1 MKLCIDVQD
10 RSFFLNT
17 VKNRKPPSIVLDY
30 RWREHLAEFAD
41 CFVILTYD
49 MSKLWA
55 KIRPIYNDT
64 TKGYQRLIKKHDSV
78 EQAKE
83 IWFAEVKTE
92 IASFVE
98 FCNTNSEYI
107 DIVEIPFFH
116 QEFNDSVIE
125 LLKSLENIDLMYT
138 VRDLSED
145 IDSLIQEYSYLAFS
159 RSLDLAEVESL
170 LTSKM
175 ALIKS
180 FKTKLHIWNTFSKSL
195 FTKKIFYSYSTTD
208 WSTGSR
214 LGNTYDYVG
223 NLKIC
228 TYNPKRGNGKDVRK
242 RFKSKCLQL
251 DIDYNSLL
259 DDDSETVDDWNLS
272 QFNALARD
280 LSFVGGYWSEKTDIT
295 IKKESEKD
303 VYSLAQRE
311 NTETDLANYDAVS
324 RYSRACNSCFLNA
337 QCPAFRADSDCSI
350 DTRPSLNGYN
360 DYKSLL
366 NKVIEIQSERVLFAA
381 FAEKTQNAGL
391 NPEVSQEIEKL
402 TAVMKDAK
410 TILSQNDESEVTIK
424 AKGSSVISQIFGN
437 YGRAG
442 GGSKPSQ
449 SEAIID
455 ISPMETEDE

>member
-1 MKLCIDVQD
+1 
-10 RSFFLNT
+10 
-17 VKNRKPPSIVLDY
+17 
-30 RWREHLAEFAD
+30 
-41 CFVILTYD
+41 
-49 MSKLWA
+49 
-55 KIRPIYNDT
+55 
-64 TKGYQRLIKKHDSV
+64 
-78 EQAKE
+78 
-83 IWFAEVKTE
+83 
-92 IASFVE
+92 
-98 FCNTNSEYI
+98 
-107 DIVEIPFFH
+107 
-116 QEFNDSVIE
+116 
-125 LLKSLENIDLMYT
+125 
-138 VRDLSED
+138 
-145 IDSLIQEYSYLAFS
+145 
-159 RSLDLAEVESL
+159 
-170 LTSKM
+170 
-175 ALIKS
+175 
-180 FKTKLHIWNTFSKSL
+180 
-195 FTKKIFYSYSTTD
+195 
-208 WSTGSR
+208 
-214 LGNTYDYVG
+214 
-223 NLKIC
+223 
-228 TYNPKRGNGKDVRK
+228 
-242 RFKSKCLQL
+242 
-251 DIDYNSLL
+251 
-259 DDDSETVDDWNLS
+259 VDDWNLS

-311 NTETDLANYDAVS
+311 NAETDLANYDAVS